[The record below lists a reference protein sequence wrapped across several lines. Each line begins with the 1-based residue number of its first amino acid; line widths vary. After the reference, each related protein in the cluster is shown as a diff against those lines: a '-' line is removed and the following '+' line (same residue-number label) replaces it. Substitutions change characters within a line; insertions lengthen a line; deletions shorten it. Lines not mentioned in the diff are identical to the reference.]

1 MEDIEGAGNK
11 FLLASIASMAS
22 KQLLPVFGKPM
33 IPCLRSILT
42 FADLKR
48 ILITTTRQDRSLFR
62 RLLGDGSGIGT
73 SSMPIRTVRADWR
86 SC

>member
-1 MEDIEGAGNK
+1 LSAQGTSS
-11 FLLASIASMAS
+11 LLASIASMAS
-22 KQLLPVFGKPM
+22 EQLLPVFGKPM

-42 FADLKR
+42 FADVRR
-48 ILITTTRQDRSLFR
+48 ILTTTTRQDQSLFL

-73 SSMPIRTVRADWR
+73 SSMLIRTVRADWR

>member
-1 MEDIEGAGNK
+1 LSAQGTSS
-11 FLLASIASMAS
+11 LLASIASMAS
-22 KQLLPVFGKPM
+22 EQLLPVFGKPM

-42 FADLKR
+42 FADVRR
-48 ILITTTRQDRSLFR
+48 ILTTTTRQDQSLFR

-73 SSMPIRTVRADWR
+73 SSMLIRTVRADWR